1 MKTIATMTL
10 STLAVAMAMLA
21 APTVRAQERYFNAEI
36 GNGQWSAVE
45 PPVSPA
51 DTQHAYFNAEI
62 GNLPAPGES
71 NEVAAA
77 APEHTV
83 KIGNLKLAAATL
95 TGGVILQ
102 PGTYE
107 VWKANAGE
115 QQFVEFSQI
124 VEDDYAP
131 EGQSV
136 YVRQVIARVSSTR
149 EAPDTTVAQ
158 NRLRARSR

>member
-1 MKTIATMTL
+1 
-10 STLAVAMAMLA
+10 
-21 APTVRAQERYFNAEI
+21 
-36 GNGQWSAVE
+36 
-45 PPVSPA
+45 
-51 DTQHAYFNAEI
+51 
-62 GNLPAPGES
+62 
-71 NEVAAA
+71 
-77 APEHTV
+77 
-83 KIGNLKLAAATL
+83 LKLAAATL

-136 YVRQVIARVSSTR
+136 YVRQVIARVSSTL